1 MAVAN
6 HKMQMMVP
14 YSKDNVVDCCKYT
27 ENFDP
32 SFEHDVAAEKVSD
45 DIQGVSH

>member
-1 MAVAN
+1 MAAAN

-14 YSKDNVVDCCKYT
+14 YSKDNEVDYCKFT

-45 DIQGVSH
+45 DIEGFSH

>member
-1 MAVAN
+1 
-6 HKMQMMVP
+6 MQMMVP
-14 YSKDNVVDCCKYT
+14 YSKDNVVDYCKYT

-45 DIQGVSH
+45 DVQGVLH